1 MTKIFK
7 SSIHYFTGILL
18 TVLGAF
24 LILLA
29 LFVLFFEEAIVE
41 QVIGSILFLLVGIFC
56 FWLLLDTKYKVDNT
70 QVYYSSG
77 PIRGKIAI
85 ASIRKIEYKKGWY
98 SKSFL
103 KPALDYNGVYL
114 YYNKFDD
121 IYLSR
126 LYFNEKGD
134 VSKIEA
140 TEFDMHGK
148 ALALKKWNC

>member
-41 QVIGSILFLLVGIFC
+41 QIIGLILFLLVGIFC

-70 QVYYSSG
+70 HVYYTSG
-77 PIRGKIAI
+77 PIRGKIEI
-85 ASIRKIEYKKGWY
+85 ASIRKIEYQKGWY

-121 IYLSR
+121 IYLSPKDR
-126 LYFNEKGD
+126 
-134 VSKIEA
+134 V
-140 TEFDMHGK
+140 EFVNFLLTINPNIMIMP
-148 ALALKKWNC
+148 